1 MKQSKE
7 KFYKS
12 HKLRTHLLALLCF
25 LSIFIPV
32 TFIVFNQYN
41 FDNEC
46 GQNFVS
52 VGPSAIGGD
61 FTLTNT
67 QNQKQNSE
75 SIIFKPSLIYF
86 GYSFC
91 PDICPFDLQRN
102 VTAVD
107 ILKEQNISSKR
118 EASLKKS
125 STL

>member
-67 QNQKQNSE
+67 QNQKQKLVYLTNM
-75 SIIFKPSLIYF
+75 
-86 GYSFC
+86 
-91 PDICPFDLQRN
+91 
-102 VTAVD
+102 
-107 ILKEQNISSKR
+107 
-118 EASLKKS
+118 SLKISKMNTGFITNLGYFS
-125 STL
+125 LLTRT